1 MDTPPGKVLGPP
13 PIRMNVGFGVRD
25 FRERSVWRKRGVGDV
40 RDLENERHW
49 CVREVWKIDILKG
62 QSALQGD

>member
-1 MDTPPGKVLGPP
+1 M
-13 PIRMNVGFGVRD
+13 GFGVRG

-62 QSALQGD
+62 QSELQGD